1 MEAETVRLI
10 HAYDYGADCVVTS
23 QSYETLCKVKE
34 LDPDITTGY
43 ILALGVGTYY
53 DLPAADFFSVES
65 TFITAGMVQQI
76 HLRGKTISAWT
87 INRQQDAEK
96 LLQLGVDDLITDRP
110 EIIAPLL
117 ARDKA
122 LDNRLLWLRDQIQ
135 ELFTAP
141 DAEEAMEVEET
152 IEDAIEDPEEVLDEA

>member
-1 MEAETVRLI
+1 MTTVVLNVKIDAEL
-10 HAYDYGADCVVTS
+10 
-23 QSYETLCKVKE
+23 KE
-34 LDPDITTGY
+34 KLRHY
-43 ILALGVGTYY
+43 AEVNNENLG
-53 DLPAADFFSVES
+53 
-65 TFITAGMVQQI
+65 TA
-76 HLRGKTISAWT
+76 T
-87 INRQQDAEK
+87 EK
-96 LLQLGVDDLITDRP
+96 LLQLGVDDLITDKP

-135 ELFTAP
+135 ELLAAP